1 MRNDSNEGK
10 RRPCRLFIH
19 PVQRTAR
26 IPWKRSSRQEDG
38 IDRYRRQG
46 RTLQATVDYDNG
58 TFQIIDFDGTVQEI
72 PLQQAV
78 KQMARQLEGMSEEQL
93 QEMANLAERR
103 NSHALRTAPYAK
115 SPPMRLS

>member
-46 RTLQATVDYDNG
+46 HASGNG
-58 TFQIIDFDGTVQEI
+58 RLRQRYIPNHRLYGTVQEI